1 MFKLFKK
8 RKFWYIAIPVI
19 LVLLIGGWIFAS
31 SRKPA
36 VEYVTEPVKNGQLI
50 QTVTATGAVESAQ
63 EIELNFDTAGKLIL
77 LDAKEGQVVTAGQ
90 VLARL
95 DSGSL
100 SAQINQY
107 RAGVASAQ
115 ADLARIKAGA
125 STEDV
130 AVTQQKLAKSMSD
143 LQSLKNEQATQLIAQ
158 RQKLVNALQSAVAEE
173 QSVIYK
179 INRYFID
186 RDETANS
193 YTLRTDPTKLLRD
206 VEDIY
211 YPLNRTYK
219 TSSQSVAQLSAQTDT
234 QIILNTADALR
245 LELLDVIKLLQLSL
259 SATDGIDTNI
269 YYTQAVINEMKADIS
284 VQQSAISSALSSLQ
298 TARSALTD
306 SIASYNTQIQAAEG
320 ALSLAQAELTLKQ
333 AGPRTFE
340 VASAQAA
347 VARAQAQLD
356 QILAEVSKSTITA
369 PINGTVTKV
378 NFTIG
383 EQTSMSTPVIEM
395 LSTTQYQVKVDIA
408 ESDIT
413 KLKVGDKAKI
423 ELDAFGSDQSFFGTV
438 TFVDPAQTTIQDVIY
453 YKTTISFDEAAQIE
467 QIKPG
472 MTADVTITTATKDGV
487 LYVPQRA
494 VKITQ
499 STLDTV
505 AEKYVDV
512 LVNGV
517 SEKRTVS
524 VGLRGDNGLVEI
536 LSGLNEGDQVITFVK
551 ETAK

>member
-1 MFKLFKK
+1 MFTLFKK
-8 RKFWYIAIPVI
+8 RKFWYIAIPII
-19 LVLLIGGWIFAS
+19 LVVLIGVWMFVS
-31 SRKPA
+31 SRKPD
-36 VEYVTEPVKNGQLI
+36 VEYVTEAVKNGQLI

-63 EIELNFDTAGKLIL
+63 EIKLNFDTAGKLIF

-95 DSGSL
+95 DSGTL

-130 AVTQQKLAKSMSD
+130 AVTQQKLTKAMSD
-143 LQSLKNEQATQLIAQ
+143 LVSLKNEQATQRLAQ
-158 RQKLVNALQSAVAEE
+158 RQKTVNALQGAIAD
-173 QSVIYK
+173 QQATLYK
-179 INRYFID
+179 LDRYFVD
-186 RDETANS
+186 RDEQATNYS
-193 YTLRTDPTKLLRD
+193 LRTDPARRLSEF
-206 VEDIY
+206 EDAF
-211 YPLNRTYK
+211 YPLNRNYK
-219 TSSQSVAQLSAQTDT
+219 TQSQVVTQLSAQTDT
-234 QIILNTADALR
+234 QIIITTADSVR
-245 LELLDVIKLLQLSL
+245 LELLDFIKLLQLSL
-259 SATDGIDTNI
+259 AAADAIETNI
-269 YYTQAVINEMKADIS
+269 YYTQTVIDAMKADIIA
-284 VQQSAISSALSSLQ
+284 QQAVVSGALTSLQ
-298 TARSALTD
+298 TAQSALID
-306 SIASYNTQIQAAEG
+306 SIASYSTQIQAAEG
-320 ALSLAQAELTLKQ
+320 AVALAEAELRLKE

-378 NFTIG
+378 NFTVG

-413 KLKVGDKAKI
+413 KLKVGDKSKI
-423 ELDAFGSDQSFFGTV
+423 ELDAFGSDQVFFGTV
-438 TFVDPAQTTIQDVIY
+438 TFIDPAQTTIQDVTY
-453 YKTTISFDEAAQIE
+453 YKTTVSFDESSQIE

-472 MTADVTITTATKDGV
+472 MTADVTVTTATKDNV

-499 STLDTV
+499 STLDAV
-505 AEKYVDV
+505 AEKYVEV
-512 LVNGV
+512 LINGAP
-517 SEKRTVS
+517 EKRTVS

-551 ETAK
+551 EDTK